1 MVGDGAFKVFLNL
14 VQKNVVNGNLPVSAV
29 EDQRHS
35 IVVKVDGPKEDI
47 RHGQKESGDATPM

>member
-1 MVGDGAFKVFLNL
+1 MVGNGAFKVFLNL

-29 EDQRHS
+29 EDH

-47 RHGQKESGDATPM
+47 HHGQKESGDATPML